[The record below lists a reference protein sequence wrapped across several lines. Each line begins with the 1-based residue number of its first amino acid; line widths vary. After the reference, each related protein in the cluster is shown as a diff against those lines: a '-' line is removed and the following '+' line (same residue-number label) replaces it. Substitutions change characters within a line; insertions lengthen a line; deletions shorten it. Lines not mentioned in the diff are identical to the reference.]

1 MNRHSIYYSSDAY
14 TWLHTDNK
22 QSSFKNNIISES
34 LDYLPSGPL
43 EAALV
48 NLTITLKQ
56 KIEKGSKALQLGVRS
71 TLQKDSSI
79 RGSGYDNIIYTF
91 TILPSSKRTINYEIP
106 TTQHIYLQT
115 TRTNLEKAAFQII
128 NLEDNKLFSEI
139 DYSPKATFLEVAV
152 QPHTMTSNAMILS
165 SNDPSCIRNCANKNM
180 NFTTYLPEQL
190 SYQGQTW
197 AVVCKGLQT
206 TGKFWNVQDDT
217 FTVKYIKEEEEEE
230 GEEEEEE
237 LSPAKKLKK
246 NRISISNEQVVS
258 CAIGLWKST
267 SIFNIRSQ
275 YKSTPIPAGEYDNIE
290 KLVQALNNS
299 LQPLIVSGSEL
310 VKIEFNPTNDGKMLL
325 ELRFVLDDDPRTSQV
340 SLKIPSELSRIL
352 GYSNSHAHDHKPKEF
367 QFEMS
372 NNTTVTFQ
380 SDYTYQNYEPTAVA
394 ATTVEEQMD
403 TAVATSSSSSSSFEE
418 TTIILKQGYYRT
430 RLEVVEWLNSE
441 LKAHG
446 IKTVS
451 FDITKSQVTGK
462 LSPATKII
470 TPRTRNTST
479 NNKERLILSPKLA
492 KMLGFTNDIRQQY
505 SVDLG
510 VFNSNPVSQHGEDLN
525 VGLPSNLLVNMDVVE
540 TRVVGDKH
548 LPVIQAICIGH
559 QHQGGEG
566 HPAIC
571 HFVFRENNSVL
582 LDTKLF
588 SKVKITI
595 TDINGVPVKAEQDFP
610 TIIHLSFVK
619 YG

>member
-1 MNRHSIYYSSDAY
+1 MNRHRHSIYYSSDAY

-22 QSSFKNNIISES
+22 QSSFKNNINSES
-34 LDYLPSGPL
+34 LNYLPSGPL
-43 EAALV
+43 EVALV

-56 KIEKGSKALQLGVRS
+56 KIQKGSKALQLGVRS
-71 TLQKDSSI
+71 TLQKDISI

-115 TRTNLEKAAFQII
+115 TRANLEKAAFQII

-139 DYSPKATFLEVAV
+139 DYSPNATFLEVTV

-217 FTVKYIKEEEEEE
+217 FTVKYIKEKEEE
-230 GEEEEEE
+230 EEEEEE

-258 CAIGLWKST
+258 YIIGLQKST
-267 SIFNIRSQ
+267 SIFNIRGQ

-299 LQPLIVSGSEL
+299 LQSLIGSEL
-310 VKIEFNPTNDGKMLL
+310 VKIEFKSTTDGKMLL
-325 ELRFVLDDDPRTSQV
+325 ELGFVLDDDSRTSEV
-340 SLKIPSELSRIL
+340 ILTIPSELSRIL
-352 GYSNSHAHDHKPKEF
+352 GYSDSYEQKQF
-367 QFEMS
+367 QCNM

-403 TAVATSSSSSSSFEE
+403 TAAATSSSSSSSSSFEE
-418 TTIILKQGYYRT
+418 TTIILEQGYYRT
-430 RLEVVEWLNSE
+430 RLEVVEWLNKE

-446 IKTVS
+446 IETAS
-451 FDITKSQVTGK
+451 FDITRSQVTGK
-462 LSPATKII
+462 LSAATKII
-470 TPRTRNTST
+470 IPRNTFT
-479 NNKERLILSPKLA
+479 NNKESLILSPKLA
-492 KMLGFTNDIRQQY
+492 KMLGFTNDTRQQY

-510 VFNSNPVSQHGEDLN
+510 VFNSNPVSQYAEDLN

-548 LPVIQAICIGH
+548 LPVIQAIYIG
-559 QHQGGEG
+559 HQGGEG

-571 HFVFRENNSVL
+571 HFVFRENNPVL

-595 TDINGVPVKAEQDFP
+595 TDINGVPVKAEQDCP